1 METMRNSHKQPI
13 EDILEWSRLQKIR
26 EAAFWREIFTQFGVP
41 SSASAGNGIDILP
54 GAGSSPDE
62 EGVHFD
68 DRAFSSEGQEGTP

>member
-1 METMRNSHKQPI
+1 METMRSSHKQPI

-54 GAGSSPDE
+54 GAGSSPE
-62 EGVHFD
+62 SVHLD
-68 DRAFSSEGQEGTP
+68 DRHRGEGQEGTS